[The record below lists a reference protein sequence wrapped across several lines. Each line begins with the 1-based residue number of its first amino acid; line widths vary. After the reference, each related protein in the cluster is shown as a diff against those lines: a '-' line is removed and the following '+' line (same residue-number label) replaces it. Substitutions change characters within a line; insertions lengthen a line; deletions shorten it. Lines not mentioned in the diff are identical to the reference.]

1 MGLDIN
7 ETKFVNKVKE
17 RLKLKLET
25 IREIKFT
32 ILSIF
37 LIFLPTYTKEK
48 KEGRSSVLIII
59 VFWSLFYILLLN
71 NQHSLVG
78 SRNKPNKSIQLW
90 SIWILLLYVAYLSH
104 YAGCDHCFRVTR
116 KVLAL
121 SGVSWPWL
129 PKQLLGFPPPLL
141 GSVYFLF

>member
-78 SRNKPNKSIQLW
+78 SRNKPSKGGGNPNNCFG
-90 SIWILLLYVAYLSH
+90 SH
-104 YAGCDHCFRVTR
+104 GHDTPERASTFRVTR
-116 KVLAL
+116 K
-121 SGVSWPWL
+121 
-129 PKQLLGFPPPLL
+129 Q
-141 GSVYFLF
+141 